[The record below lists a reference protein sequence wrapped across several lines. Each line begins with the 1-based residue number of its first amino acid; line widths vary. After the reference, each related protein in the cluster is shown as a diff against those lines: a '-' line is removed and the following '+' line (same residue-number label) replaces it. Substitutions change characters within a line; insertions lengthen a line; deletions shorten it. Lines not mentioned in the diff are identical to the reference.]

1 MDTRT
6 GQLNSDATISAL
18 TPSPELSGDAGSR
31 ALRSEDDLRDD
42 RKAPERT
49 CVATREVR
57 PADEL
62 IRFVRAPDGTVVP
75 DLKRALPGRGVW
87 VTATA
92 EAVRLA
98 IKKKAFSRGFKD
110 AAIVA
115 PDLDLQVGDLILKQ
129 TLAMLGFVNKAGL
142 AVTGFAKVESAL
154 AQDQVVALVHASDA
168 SDDGVRKVSQTA
180 RRHGRDRAASIRRF
194 SGEQLDLALGRSN
207 VVHAAVLAGPVSAAF
222 LARCD
227 AYARYLGTDRTGPDE
242 GPGQADDARPSNE
255 GSGDRPA
262 ETDRA

>member
-1 MDTRT
+1 M
-6 GQLNSDATISAL
+6 
-18 TPSPELSGDAGSR
+18 PSPEFSGDAGSR
-31 ALRSEDDLRDD
+31 ASGVQDDLRDD

-92 EAVRLA
+92 DSVRLA
-98 IKKKAFSRGFKD
+98 VKRKAFARGFKG
-110 AAIVA
+110 AANAA
-115 PDLDLQVGDLILKQ
+115 PDLDAQVAELLLKQ

-142 AVTGFAKVESAL
+142 AVAGFSKVESAL
-154 AQDQVVALVHASDA
+154 AEGRVAGLVHASDA
-168 SDDGVRKVSQTA
+168 ADDGVRKVSQAA
-180 RRHGRDRAASIRRF
+180 RRHGQDGVASVRLF

-207 VVHAAVLAGPVSAAF
+207 VVHAAVLVGPVSAAF

-227 AYARYLGTDRTGPDE
+227 AYARYLGMDRTGPDD